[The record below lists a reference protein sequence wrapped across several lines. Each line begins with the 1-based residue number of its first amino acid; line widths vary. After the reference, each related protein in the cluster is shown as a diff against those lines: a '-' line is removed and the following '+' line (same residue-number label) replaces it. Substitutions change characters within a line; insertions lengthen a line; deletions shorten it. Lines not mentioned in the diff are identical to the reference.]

1 MSAVVKRFA
10 TLVTFGL
17 ALGGCGLVGSGGSES
32 DVLMLVQSAAQ
43 DAVMQ
48 ALYVGKVVQ
57 QGECLRLERPVEGH
71 TVVWP
76 HGFSLGGRRRDFVMD
91 DRGRPVGRIGESFRL
106 GGGEVPTLWEGGP
119 VSESDRRHALS
130 RCPGRYWLVGEIG

>member
-1 MSAVVKRFA
+1 MFRMVVRFA
-10 TLVTFGL
+10 ILAALGL
-17 ALGGCGLVGSGGSES
+17 AVCGCELVGSGGSES
-32 DVLMLVQSAAQ
+32 DVLMLVQDAPQA
-43 DAVMQ
+43 AVMQ
-48 ALYVGKVVQ
+48 ALYVGKVVR

-76 HGFSLGGRRRDFVMD
+76 HGFSLGGPQRDVVMD
-91 DRGRPVGRIGESFRL
+91 NRGRPLGRIGESFRL

-119 VSESDRRHALS
+119 VSESVRREALR